1 MSRGKSSP
9 AQITSAALRL
19 FGEHGVHGTSLQMI
33 ADELGV
39 SKAAVYYHFRSKHD
53 IVVAVLKPAMDG
65 LANLVAAARE
75 CADQQCRVETVVE
88 GLADGAIAHREVYS
102 VVLRDVAALSVV
114 SAEGDLLGELHSHLL
129 GDSEDPVRQMKV
141 AMFLSGLVAPAVD
154 QNVSRMADEE
164 MRDAIVA
171 VGMELAR

>member
-102 VVLRDVAALSVV
+102 VMLRDVAALSVV
-114 SAEGDLLGELHSHLL
+114 
-129 GDSEDPVRQMKV
+129 K
-141 AMFLSGLVAPAVD
+141 
-154 QNVSRMADEE
+154 
-164 MRDAIVA
+164 
-171 VGMELAR
+171 